1 MRINVS
7 APVDKEILFKTAE
20 EGNIKRLK
28 EIIEYTGTNLDQRD
42 DEGNDTLHYAALSDD
57 RETLEYLVERCSF
70 SPLRGNRRGITP
82 YDVAYKGKK
91 NMSLEYFGE
100 VTGFKYEE

>member
-57 RETLEYLVERCSF
+57 RETLEYLV
-70 SPLRGNRRGITP
+70 
-82 YDVAYKGKK
+82 
-91 NMSLEYFGE
+91 
-100 VTGFKYEE
+100 